1 MLVSGLPVCDD
12 HWGQEEAEVVCRQ
25 LGWAGGQPT
34 VHSRYKILL
43 IGRKSIY
50 LFDIPILKTSL
61 MQC

>member
-34 VHSRYKILL
+34 VHSRYNILL

-50 LFDIPILKTSL
+50 ISTFI
-61 MQC
+61 